1 MGCKLLT
8 GAAVLGTLHLHEEEF
23 QVLDEHVLVG
33 REHIT
38 PVIRLSGCMATSVV
52 DEGVAGP
59 EEERSNPYSC
69 LSQDE
74 IFSKFGYI
82 LTSLLLQACSPQP
95 HGSLG
100 PTYMCTMAPPLP
112 LKS

>member
-1 MGCKLLT
+1 MGSRLGCKLLT

-69 LSQDE
+69 QSQDE
-74 IFSKFGYI
+74 FWEFGHVS
-82 LTSLLLQACSPQP
+82 TSPLSQACSPSHTSHLP
-95 HGSLG
+95 HTPAFFLCLM
-100 PTYMCTMAPPLP
+100 T
-112 LKS
+112 